1 MSWNMMTFELLQLTV
16 IESYQF
22 ILVPDSEL

>member
-1 MSWNMMTFELLQLTV
+1 MSWNIMTFELLQLTV
-16 IESYQF
+16 IESYRF